1 MGQRESLIGLE
12 EAAQLLGY
20 SVSGLRKIINR
31 SRRKIRGEPAVGP
44 TIRFFQAGPKAPIKF
59 KPVWIEDFICQHT
72 GDPSRIVP
80 AAQPR
85 TANPSGDTK
94 RRTGPAGHW

>member
-1 MGQRESLIGLE
+1 MGQRETLIGLE

-44 TIRFFQAGPKAPIKF
+44 TIRFFQAGRSPIKF
-59 KPVWIEDFICQHT
+59 KP
-72 GDPSRIVP
+72 
-80 AAQPR
+80 
-85 TANPSGDTK
+85 
-94 RRTGPAGHW
+94 